1 MSKPNPHSK
10 DEKTSL
16 NNKLTKSAAHRR
28 DKAEAHV
35 RRGNKGLSEKEF
47 RKVHGATLKSAF
59 LLLQRKVALT
69 KKKEAFVLG
78 YFNAKDEKFDLK
90 QCEQELSLVDKEF
103 ELARATLRAGLG
115 DRPIHVRLPIN
126 VANTATAGGVVDA
139 AVALNASGATEWT
152 AFAGL
157 FDEFKTVGGHY
168 HFATHNSTIQTLGT
182 NITLDTAFVG
192 MSYDADSTVP
202 GSNIA
207 ICQFAQHRLF
217 TLPIV
222 CPAASSTRAVVDE
235 REYRFHIP
243 PGTVIPSGAASLPG
257 TEWQTTAA
265 PAPVGYLKIF
275 GTFASASV
283 AAVSGV
289 LYLNCAFRCRT

>member
-16 NNKLTKSAAHRR
+16 TNKLTKSAAHRR

-35 RRGNKGLSEKEF
+35 RRGNKGMSEKEF
-47 RKVHGATLKSAF
+47 RKVHGSTLKSAL

-126 VANTATAGGVVDA
+126 VANTATAGGLVDA
-139 AVALNASGATEWT
+139 AVAINASGASEWT

-157 FDEFKTVGGHY
+157 FDEFKTIGGHY
-168 HFATHNSTIQTLGT
+168 HFVTHGSIVTVNTAAVTV
-182 NITLDTAFVG
+182 DTCFTG
-192 MSYDADSTVP
+192 MAYDADSTVP
-202 GSNIA
+202 GSISAIA
-207 ICQFAQHRLF
+207 QLAQHRLYTSPMQNGAGV
-217 TLPIV
+217 TLRPVI
-222 CPAASSTRAVVDE
+222 DE

-243 PGTVIPSGAASLPG
+243 PGTVVPSGAASLPG

-265 PAPVGYLKIF
+265 PAPVGYLKIY
-275 GTFASASV
+275 GQYNAVSI